1 MFTVAF
7 TVTIAGAAE
16 YKLGSPDGRLTSE
29 INVGDSLTFTLSNE
43 HQSILSPSTIAMEWM
58 NGTVWGA
65 DMKVKKVQRSSV
77 DEVILSPLYKKSQ
90 VRDKYNRLVLT
101 TTAGFSI
108 EFRMYDDGM
117 AYRFVSSLS
126 EEYTVKNEK
135 AVYRLSQNFE
145 TWAPYVRDRK
155 KRKDATREQQ
165 FWNDMQN
172 LYTYLPLKD
181 FDEKNLLF
189 TPILVNLEY
198 GEKLCI
204 AEADVEDY
212 PGMYLATDSC
222 RPQLRGVFAPYP
234 KSVVQGGHNDL
245 EHLVTSRYP
254 YIAKINAPRTF
265 PWRTFIVTRRDGE
278 LVENDMVYRLA
289 APSRVTDRSWIKPGK
304 VAWEWWNDWGLYG
317 VDFKAGINTETYK
330 YYIDFASE
338 NGIEYVILDEGW
350 ATKGKCDLLDVVPE
364 IDLQA
369 IVDHGRR
376 KGVDIILWAGYLAM
390 ELNLEKVVSHY
401 ADMGIKGFKID
412 FLNRDDQEMIDF
424 MYRTAEVCAAH
435 KMLVDFHGCPKPT
448 GMQRTYPNVINYEA
462 VFGLEQLKWS
472 KPDVDM
478 VSYDVLLPYIRM
490 VAGPMDYTQGAMRN
504 SVKGGYFPNRSNPMS
519 QGTRC
524 HQLAEYVVFDSPL
537 NMLCDSPSNY
547 MREQECIRF
556 ISQIPTVWDDTFVLD
571 GKVGEYIVV
580 ARRRGDNWYIGALG
594 NWDTREL
601 KVRLPDD
608 CIGKRIEI
616 FSDGVNAHRAAQDYQ
631 RTFGVLEQ
639 NEIVVRLAPGGGW
652 AACISSRE

>member
-1 MFTVAF
+1 MLSLKVYITDKVEYTVSHGED
-7 TVTIAGAAE
+7 TVLE
-16 YKLGSPDGRLTSE
+16 KSPVSM
-29 INVGDSLTFTLSNE
+29 SLTDGIGFGVNPVLKKAE
-43 HQSILSPSTIAMEWM
+43 IK
-58 NGTVWGA
+58 TVKEYIDA
-65 DMKVKKVQRSSV
+65 PIYKKKVV
-77 DEVILSPLYKKSQ
+77 ADI
-90 VRDKYNRLVLT
+90 YNGLLLKFKGDY
-101 TTAGFSI
+101 AL
-108 EFRMYDDGM
+108 EFRVYDDGV
-117 AYRFVSSLS
+117 AYRFIS
-126 EEYTVKNEK
+126 EKKASFCVQNEQ
-135 AVYRLSQNFE
+135 AVFNFPKQSR
-145 TWAPYVRDRK
+145 AYVAYVRENGYHADNRGNKGTFEEQFFKSFVNTYSYMNLSDWNPKRLAFMPLLVELGHGK
-155 KRKDATREQQ
+155 KVCLT
-165 FWNDMQN
+165 
-172 LYTYLPLKD
+172 
-181 FDEKNLLF
+181 
-189 TPILVNLEY
+189 
-198 GEKLCI
+198 
-204 AEADVEDY
+204 EADLLNY
-212 PGMYLATDSC
+212 PGMYLNNSGDSDT
-222 RPQLRGVFAPYP
+222 LEGVFAPYP
-234 KSVVQGGHNDL
+234 RTVKQGGVENMQEVVL
-245 EHLVTSRYP
+245 TREN
-254 YIAKINAPRTF
+254 YIAKCEGRTNF
-265 PWRTFIVTRRDGE
+265 PWRALIVSAKDAE
-278 LVENDMVYRLA
+278 LANSDMVYRLST
-289 APSRVTDRSWIKPGK
+289 PNQLGDLSWIKPGK
-304 VAWEWWNDWGLYG
+304 AAWEWWNSCSLYG

-390 ELNLEKVVSHY
+390 ELNLERVVSHY
-401 ADMGIKGFKID
+401 ADMGVKGFKID

-556 ISQIPTVWDDTFVLD
+556 ISRIPTVWDDTFVLD

-580 ARRRGDNWYIGALG
+580 ARRRGDDWYIGVLG
-594 NWDTREL
+594 NWDTR
-601 KVRLPDD
+601 
-608 CIGKRIEI
+608 
-616 FSDGVNAHRAAQDYQ
+616 
-631 RTFGVLEQ
+631 
-639 NEIVVRLAPGGGW
+639 
-652 AACISSRE
+652 